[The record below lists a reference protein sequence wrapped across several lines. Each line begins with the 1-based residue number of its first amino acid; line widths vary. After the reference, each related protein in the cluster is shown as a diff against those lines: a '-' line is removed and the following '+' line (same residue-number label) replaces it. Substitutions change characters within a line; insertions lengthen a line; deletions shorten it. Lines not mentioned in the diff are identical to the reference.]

1 MTAAHG
7 GTRCRC
13 HAGARAG
20 EAHAFAL
27 PGSNPYY
34 VPDRVVAPT
43 RIAIDVIVDL
53 TRGWIGGRTT
63 LSLTALREGALEVEL
78 DAVAMTVGSVEVD
91 GVVTP
96 HRYDGTRLCVRL
108 GSRHRGDGI
117 VVTVAHEAEPE
128 KGLYFIRPDA
138 AYPRRPTEAWTQGQ
152 DEDNR
157 HWFPCLDHPSY
168 KCATEVRVTFP
179 RDLFAL
185 SNGELVEDTTS
196 GTQRTMHYRLDQP
209 HSSYL
214 VTLVI
219 GTFATLEDRHGDVP
233 LAYHVHPDRVDDAP
247 RTFARTPEMMA
258 LFERLTGRPYPFPR
272 YSQIAVS
279 EFIFG
284 GMENTSATTL
294 TDLTLHGERAHLDMT
309 SEPLVA
315 HELAHQWFGDL
326 VTCRDWAHGWLNEG
340 FATYFE
346 HLWREHVAGEDEAA
360 WDRLGDREQYLH
372 EAKHRYVRPIV
383 ARIYDGPI
391 DLFDRHL
398 YEKGGAVVHMLRRE
412 LGDEPFWRGIKLYL
426 DRHAGGVVETTDLQR
441 ALEEASGVS
450 LTRFFDQ
457 WLSRAGHPHLKVAYA
472 WDEAS
477 RLARV
482 EVSQKEHKGEE
493 PWALDLP
500 VELVVGGVVQRH
512 VLALRQARELFHLPC
527 ASMPTQALFDPGMD
541 LLGVVEVKK
550 PDALWLTELASAARG
565 IDRLRAAR
573 ALGKQAAYTSR
584 VALVTSMQK
593 DVFWATRA
601 EAAKALGELRG
612 VGSRDALC
620 TQLSL
625 ETHPKVRRAI
635 VRALARFRHDL
646 GAASTVAL
654 LLQEGDPSYLV
665 EAEAATTLGKLRVP
679 ESFERLAAVLD
690 RPSHRDVLSAA
701 ALAGL
706 AALRDER
713 GLPLALQRARYGA
726 PASAR
731 GAAIAAAAAL
741 GAEHASRRR
750 ATREDLEELALDDPD
765 FRARMAAVEGLGT
778 LGDPE
783 ASSTLARVAA
793 VDVDGRV
800 KRHAREVQRDL
811 ADGRGPS
818 DQMKALRDRADAL
831 EKSRDEVRDRVAHL
845 EARLEPQKT

>member
-1 MTAAHG
+1 MSAAHG

-13 HAGARAG
+13 HAGTRAG

-27 PGSNPYY
+27 PGSSPYY

-43 RIAIDVIVDL
+43 RIVIDVTIDL
-53 TRGWIGGRTT
+53 HRGWIGGRTT
-63 LSLTALREGALEVEL
+63 LTLSALRDGALEVSL
-78 DAVAMTVGSVEVD
+78 DAVAMSIGSVAVD
-91 GVVTP
+91 GVVVS
-96 HRYDGTRLCVRL
+96 HRYDGTGLSVTL
-108 GSRHRGDGI
+108 GERRRGD
-117 VVTVAHEAEPE
+117 VVTLTVEHEAEPE

-138 AYPRRPTEAWTQGQ
+138 AYPGRPTEAWTQGQ

-157 HWFPCLDHPSY
+157 HWFPCLDHPSW
-168 KCATEVRVTFP
+168 KCATEVRVRFP
-179 RDLFAL
+179 RELFAL
-185 SNGELVEDTTS
+185 SNGDLIEDTTD
-196 GTQRTMHYRLDQP
+196 GAQRTMHYRLDQP

-214 VTLVI
+214 VTLVV
-219 GTFATLEDRHGDVP
+219 GTFATIEAQHGKVP
-233 LAYHVHPDRVDDAP
+233 LAYYVHPHRVDDAP

-258 LFERLTGRPYPFPR
+258 LFEQLTGRAYPFSR
-272 YSQIAVS
+272 YSQIVVS

-294 TDLTLHGERAHLDMT
+294 TDLTLHDERAHLDMT

-346 HLWREHVAGEDEAA
+346 HLWREHIAGSDEAA

-372 EAKHRYVRPIV
+372 EAKNRYVRPIV

-398 YEKGGAVVHMLRRE
+398 YEKGGAVLHMLRRE

-441 ALEEASGVS
+441 ALEEQSGVS

-457 WLSRAGHPHLKVAYA
+457 WLHRAGHPQLKVVYS
-472 WDEAS
+472 WDESS
-477 RLARV
+477 RLARIDIT
-482 EVSQKEHKGEE
+482 QKEQKSEE
-493 PWALDLP
+493 VWALGLV

-512 VLALRQARELFHLPC
+512 VLQLRETRELFHLPC
-527 ASMPTQALFDPGMD
+527 ASAPTQALVDPGMD
-541 LLGVVEVKK
+541 LLAVIEVKK
-550 PDALWLTELASAARG
+550 PDALWLTELTSAARG

-573 ALGKQAAYTSR
+573 ALGKQAAHTSR
-584 VALVTSMQK
+584 AALVSAMQT
-593 DVFWATRA
+593 DSFWATRA

-612 VGSRDALC
+612 LASRDALC
-620 TQLSL
+620 TQLPL
-625 ETHPKVRRAI
+625 EESAKVRRAI

-654 LLQEGDPSYLV
+654 VLTEGDPSYLV

-679 ESFERLAAVLD
+679 ESFERLAAVID

-713 GLPLALQRARYGA
+713 GLPLALDRSRYGA

-731 GAAIAAAAAL
+731 SAAISAAATL

-783 ASSTLARVAA
+783 AAGTLDRVAA
-793 VDVDGRV
+793 VDLDGRV

-811 ADGRGPS
+811 ADGRGPA
-818 DQMKALRDRADAL
+818 DQVKALRDRTDAL
-831 EKSRDEVRDRVAHL
+831 EKSRDELRDRLANL
-845 EARLEPQKT
+845 EARLEPPKS